1 MYVRIFIFL
10 FILTSNII
18 KNEINIEIYTIRV
31 FSKIIAGIFIIKLIP
46 NKYIIILEVLLE
58 DKFR

>member
-58 DKFR
+58 DKFK